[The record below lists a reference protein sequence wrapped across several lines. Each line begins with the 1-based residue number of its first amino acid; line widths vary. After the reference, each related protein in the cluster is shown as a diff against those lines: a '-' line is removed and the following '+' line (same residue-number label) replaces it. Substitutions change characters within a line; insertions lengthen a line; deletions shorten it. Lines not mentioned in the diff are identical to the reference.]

1 MTHRS
6 SSSCH
11 MIQISINKLRMIS
24 PTGVGCQFTPPSLP
38 PLPTPLI
45 RHLTQLYIVYFVHLP
60 PMTPFKIGFNH
71 LANNYEK

>member
-24 PTGVGCQFTPPSLP
+24 PTGVAVSSR
-38 PLPTPLI
+38 PLPTSLFPH
-45 RHLTQLYIVYFVHLP
+45 HLYGILHSYISYISFTLCISHR
-60 PMTPFKIGFNH
+60 
-71 LANNYEK
+71 

>member
-38 PLPTPLI
+38 LFPH
-45 RHLTQLYIVYFVHLP
+45 HLYGILHSYISYISFTLCISHR
-60 PMTPFKIGFNH
+60 
-71 LANNYEK
+71 